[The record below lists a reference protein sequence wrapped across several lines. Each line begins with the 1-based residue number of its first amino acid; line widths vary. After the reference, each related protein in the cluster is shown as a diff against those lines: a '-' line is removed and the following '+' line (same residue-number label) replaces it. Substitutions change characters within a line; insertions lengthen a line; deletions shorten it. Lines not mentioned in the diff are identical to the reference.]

1 MRFLWRIFLSFFAC
15 ALLAL
20 ALTAWYAN
28 HSLRHFYQK
37 QIEADLQSR
46 AGLLASRLDG
56 TAFEQDTGQVNR
68 LCREL
73 GSLTQTRLT
82 VILPDGR
89 VLGDS
94 SQAPEELDNHRDRP
108 EFIQALNGDIGQ
120 SIRFSDTARRRLLY
134 LAVPLRADGAI
145 VAVARAA
152 LPLSIID
159 WTLLSV
165 YRQIA
170 LGAGVSAFFFGLL
183 SFLLARRISRPLEDM
198 RRMAEHLS
206 QGDLAVRV
214 ARPKDLE
221 MQTLA
226 RSLNRMAVQLEERL
240 AQITRQN
247 DRQRAVFAS
256 MVEGVIAVDGN
267 GYILDMNEAA
277 TRLLDLVPAQARGRL
292 LQEVIRNPNLQQF
305 VSGTLASVS
314 PTESDI
320 VLHGQED
327 RFLQLH
333 GSVLMD
339 PHGNRLGALVVMND
353 ITRVKRLETV
363 RRDFVANVSHELKT
377 PITAIKGCVET
388 LASGATPK
396 SEDETRFLAMMGR
409 QVDRLSAIIED
420 LLSLS
425 RLEHDAEHKR
435 IPLET
440 GPIGDILRR
449 AVQAFSKAAQ
459 ARNIR
464 VELACAE
471 NLAAPVNAALLEQAV
486 CNLIDNAI
494 KYSGEGS
501 RIAVSAV
508 ANGADIEIRVSD
520 EGPGIEKKHLSR
532 IFERF
537 YRVDQARSR
546 ALGGT
551 GLGLAIVKHIA
562 LAHSGSASVES
573 VPGHGSTFSI
583 RFPSTAAK

>member
-68 LCREL
+68 LCRDL

-221 MQTLA
+221 MQALA

>member
-221 MQTLA
+221 MQALA

>member
-1 MRFLWRIFLSFFAC
+1 
-15 ALLAL
+15 
-20 ALTAWYAN
+20 
-28 HSLRHFYQK
+28 
-37 QIEADLQSR
+37 
-46 AGLLASRLDG
+46 
-56 TAFEQDTGQVNR
+56 

-221 MQTLA
+221 MQALA